1 MLGKRRR
8 LKRIIKNGRT
18 IIVPMDHGVTKPEKG
33 LENIDEIVR
42 SIDRYIDAVVVH
54 KGIAKYSSY
63 IEDMNSALIV
73 HLSGST
79 ALSSDPNDKRL
90 VTSVEKAIELGADAV
105 SVHVNVGSRT
115 DSMQIEGLGRISETC
130 DSYGIPLLAMMY
142 PRGERVA
149 VNTET
154 VKHTARIGYE
164 LGADI
169 VKVPYV
175 DNFHEVVSFC
185 KIPVVVAGGSK
196 CEEIEF
202 YRRVETVIR
211 CGAAGVAV
219 GRNIFTSDRPCRVAE
234 ILHLIIHKNRSVN
247 EVLGYEGNMV
257 IGR

>member
-1 MLGKRRR
+1 MIGKRRR

-18 IIVPMDHGVTKPEKG
+18 IIVPMDHGITKPEKG
-33 LENIDEIVR
+33 LENIDEIVK
-42 SIDRYIDAVVVH
+42 SIDRYIDAIVVH
-54 KGIAKYSSY
+54 KGIVKHSSY
-63 IEDMNSALIV
+63 LEDMNAALII

-79 ALSSDPNDKRL
+79 ALSRDPNDKRL
-90 VTSVEKAIELGADAV
+90 VTSVERAIGLGADAV
-105 SVHVNVGSRT
+105 SVHVNVGSDT
-115 DSMQIEGLGRISETC
+115 DGRQIEELGKISEIC
-130 DSYGIPLLAMMY
+130 DLYGIPLLAMMY
-142 PRGERVA
+142 PRGEGVA
-149 VNTET
+149 VNTEN
-154 VKHTARIGYE
+154 VKHAARIGYE

-175 DNFHEVVSFC
+175 GNFHEVVSFC
-185 KIPVVVAGGSK
+185 KVPVVVAGGSK

-219 GRNIFTSDRPCRVAE
+219 GRNIFGSDRPCRVAE

-257 IGR
+257 VGR